1 MDRRPSTPAG
11 PSRLSRPTSR
21 FASVG
26 ASDYLF
32 RALRNLVENA
42 LRHTPEGTTVSIV
55 VANPPAISVIDRG
68 PGVPLDQRHAIFRR
82 FWQGDRDQN
91 NGGAGLGMDIAART
105 VVAHG
110 GIISVDDA
118 PNGGAIFTMQFEA
131 LSRSRRGSHAA
142 RASGRYDLDPLMIVI
157 FWRL

>member
-1 MDRRPSTPAG
+1 MVG
-11 PSRLSRPTSR
+11 PDEPVRIR
-21 FASVG
+21 G

-55 VANPPAISVIDRG
+55 VTNPPAISVIDRG
-68 PGVPLDQRHAIFRR
+68 PGVRPDQRHAIFRR
-82 FWQGDRDQN
+82 FWQGDRDHN

-110 GIISVDDA
+110 GTISVVDA
-118 PNGGAIFTMQFEA
+118 PNGGAIFTMQFECCPPSEA
-131 LSRSRRGSHAA
+131 RLQSPAPSSTGRSF
-142 RASGRYDLDPLMIVI
+142 MIVI